1 MLIKTRASHVE
12 FNVDQKNMP
21 FYRDLMAFLGWEVW
35 IDDPT
40 MLIVGNAQ
48 NLSLGFNCPAKPYI
62 NDHDGPGMNHIGF
75 AVTSQQEVD
84 LTTMYLGD
92 HGISPLFETPRHLPE
107 FTDKPSDTYYQVMF
121 EIPDRILTEV
131 VYTGP
136 KDA

>member
-1 MLIKTRASHVE
+1 
-12 FNVDQKNMP
+12 MP

-92 HGISPLFETPRHLPE
+92 HGISPLF
-107 FTDKPSDTYYQVMF
+107 
-121 EIPDRILTEV
+121 
-131 VYTGP
+131 
-136 KDA
+136 